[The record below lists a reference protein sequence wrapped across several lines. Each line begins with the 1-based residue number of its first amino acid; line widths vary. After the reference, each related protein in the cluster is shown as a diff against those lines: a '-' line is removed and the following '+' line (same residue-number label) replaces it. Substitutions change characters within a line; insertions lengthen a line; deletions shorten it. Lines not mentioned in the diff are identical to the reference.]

1 MWPPQTCSHRGPGW
15 EDRCRKAGTA
25 WSPGRR
31 AGSSVLPR
39 ALPPLL
45 CDGRHALPTWGPS
58 GLISDLW
65 KLAEVP
71 GETFQKLLRA
81 QSRRRDWEG
90 GAGVGRRASHS
101 DNPGLES
108 PESPGL
114 TPVLRPAHL
123 LWLCIRPVHG
133 PTIHA
138 RLAPHLEPSRSE
150 DGVGCP
156 VSLTQRV
163 RLQGLLASLEA
174 QGPWEALG
182 EVSAGWMVAPV
193 FLWKERLSSLAH
205 SGQWAALGPRLGAR
219 EASRVWTLKQGAP
232 RPTEEVL
239 PLVLEAAP
247 LGGGQVSSHQ
257 TWLSIFLLVYA
268 PVPASSPRNQV
279 WLLSGTQRAWLGLAG
294 FSIPWGSRRP
304 GAAPSDGWPGPWGA

>member
-1 MWPPQTCSHRGPGW
+1 M
-15 EDRCRKAGTA
+15 
-25 WSPGRR
+25 
-31 AGSSVLPR
+31 
-39 ALPPLL
+39 
-45 CDGRHALPTWGPS
+45 
-58 GLISDLW
+58 
-65 KLAEVP
+65 P

-90 GAGVGRRASHS
+90 GAGVGGRASHS

-138 RLAPHLEPSRSE
+138 RPAPHLEPSRSE

-205 SGQWAALGPRLGAR
+205 SGQWAALGPCLGAR
-219 EASRVWTLKQGAP
+219 EASRVWTPKQGAP
-232 RPTEEVL
+232 RPTEEVW

-304 GAAPSDGWPGPWGA
+304 GAAPSDGWPGPWGVWDAAWLGGPLSWADPLRGVGAAASEDPTPARPKERAGLHPQGHPTPPCPSSACQGCAHCRGGGR